1 MKNSKAIIYQRQ
13 DGGTSVLH
21 VSAETELTI
30 EDIAKKDVPFGMHYI
45 IVAQTELPEQKYIDA
60 IEVDFSKESDG
71 RGLGPDIFAACKIA
85 EAEGTFYS
93 YEFDD
98 EPEQELP
105 EYLYEK
111 ALAEGLI
118 EAEPELSLIHI

>member
-1 MKNSKAIIYQRQ
+1 MKINKAVIYQKEE
-13 DGGTSVLH
+13 GGVGVLRTA
-21 VSAETELTI
+21 VDEELPVH
-30 EDIAKKDVPFGMHYI
+30 EIAKKDVPFGMHYI
-45 IVAQTELPEQKYIDA
+45 IVNASELPEQKYINS
-60 IEVDFSKESDG
+60 IEVDFAQESDG
-71 RGLGPDIFAACKIA
+71 RGLGVEVYTLCKQA

-105 EYLYEK
+105 AHLYEK

-118 EAEPELSLIHI
+118 EAEPENETNE

>member
-1 MKNSKAIIYQRQ
+1 MKINKAVIYQKEE
-13 DGGTSVLH
+13 GGVGVLRTA
-21 VSAETELTI
+21 VDEELPVH
-30 EDIAKKDVPFGMHYI
+30 EIAKKDVPFGMHYI
-45 IVAQTELPEQKYIDA
+45 IVNASELPEQKYINA
-60 IEVDFSKESDG
+60 IEVDFAQESDG
-71 RGLGPDIFAACKIA
+71 RGLGVEVYTLCKQA

-105 EYLYEK
+105 AHLYEK

-118 EAEPELSLIHI
+118 EAEPENETNE